1 MAASKPPTD
10 ASQRVSDPA
19 SLEILE
25 RAQAG
30 GVSTAFS
37 RVDDQPTPCRFGTQG
52 QCCRLCHMGPC
63 RITAK
68 APRGVCGADAH
79 TIVAR
84 NFLREVAGGTA
95 AHSDHGRHL
104 VLLLRSVARGE
115 GGDYAI
121 RDEAALRRAAAAW
134 GLEHEGREV
143 QELAL
148 ELTGLWL
155 EDFARQESS
164 LVTTGLAPEARQG
177 LWRRRELEPGGIDR
191 MVVESMHRTTMGVD
205 HDHRSLLM
213 HAFRTALADGW
224 GGSRIATA
232 ASDILFGTPSPVLSR
247 ANLGVLAHDA
257 VNVVV
262 HGHEPALSEM
272 LAAASLDPS
281 IRAAAQAAGAP
292 GGVNLAGI
300 CCTANEV
307 LMRHGVAV
315 AGNFLQQELA
325 VLTGAVEMMI
335 IDVQCCMPS
344 LPEVAAAY
352 HTRVI
357 STAEIARTVGAEHA
371 PFDIRQAWEAAKALL
386 LRAVDAYG
394 ERDPAKVYI
403 PDHQQPLVA
412 GFSVPAIET
421 MLGGTYRASFR
432 PLNDAIMQNRILGV
446 VGIVG
451 CSNPRDKV
459 DAFTNALTLRLLAE
473 NVLILQTGCA
483 AIASAKAGLL
493 APEAALE
500 HAGPGLREVCE
511 TVGMPPVLHMGSCV
525 DNSRLLEAAT
535 RVVREGGLGDD
546 ISQVPV
552 VGVAPEWMSEKA
564 VAIGCYF
571 VASGIDVVLGRP
583 FHTGGSDRVTAFL
596 EQETQELFGAS
607 FHDCPDVDQAAERV
621 LELLH
626 RRREALGIHQ
636 AAERKLMDMA
646 DRRGLDTADP
656 TPAHRGCKPHAH

>member
-1 MAASKPPTD
+1 MASKKPPTD
-10 ASQRVSDPA
+10 PASRVSDLA

-25 RAQAG
+25 RAQEQGA
-30 GVSTAFS
+30 STAFS
-37 RVDDQPTPCRFGTQG
+37 RVHDQPVPCRFGTQG
-52 QCCRLCHMGPC
+52 ICCRLCHMGPC
-63 RITAK
+63 RITPK
-68 APRGVCGADAH
+68 APRGVCGADAD

-84 NFLREVAGGTA
+84 NYLREVAGGTA

-104 VLLLRSVARGE
+104 VLLLRNVARGQ

-121 RDEAALRRAAAAW
+121 RDEVALRRSARSW
-134 GLEHEGREV
+134 GVEEASREPMDV
-143 QELAL
+143 ALDLSERFLA
-148 ELTGLWL
+148 E
-155 EDFARQESS
+155 FSRQEEP
-164 LVTTGLAPEARQG
+164 LETLKLAPAARAA
-177 LWRRRELEPGGIDR
+177 LWERKHVAPTGIDR

-205 HDHRSLLM
+205 HDHKSLLM
-213 HAFRTALADGW
+213 HAFRTSLADGW
-224 GGSRIATA
+224 GGSMVATA
-232 ASDILFGTPSPVLSR
+232 VSDILFGTPSPVRSR

-272 LAAASLDPS
+272 LAAASLDPA
-281 IRAAAQAAGAP
+281 IRRAAADAGAP
-292 GGVNLAGI
+292 GGINLAGI

-307 LMRHGVAV
+307 LMRHGIAV

-344 LPEVAAAY
+344 LPEVASAY
-352 HTRVI
+352 HTRVV

-371 PFDIRQAWEAAKALL
+371 PFDIENAWEAAKGLL
-386 LRAVDAYG
+386 LGAVENYKQ
-394 ERDPAKVYI
+394 RDPAKVYI
-403 PDHQQPLVA
+403 PDHSEPLVA
-412 GFSVPAIET
+412 GFSVPAIEY
-421 MLGGTYRASFR
+421 MLGGTYRSSFR

-459 DAFTNALTLRLLAE
+459 DAFTNALTRRLLSE

-493 APEAALE
+493 VPESALE
-500 HAGPGLREVCE
+500 AAGPGLREVCE

-546 ISQVPV
+546 LSQVPV

-564 VAIGCYF
+564 VAIGSYF

-583 FHTGGSDRVTAFL
+583 FNIGGSDAVTRFL
-596 EQETQELFGAS
+596 EHEATEIFGAS
-607 FHDCPDVDQAAERV
+607 FHTCPDPDQAAERV
-621 LELLH
+621 LALL
-626 RRREALGIHQ
+626 RARREKLGIHEQ
-636 AAERKLMDMA
+636 GERKLMDMA
-646 DRRGLDTADP
+646 DRRDLDGAAST
-656 TPAHRGCKPHAH
+656 HRGCSPHGH